1 LGISILDLKSP
12 TFRAAIL
19 IFTLAIAAFAQQSA
33 PLPKSAPIPHPSPKT
48 AADYSNESV
57 VIEKFVTTVRFENDG
72 TGEREQQLRARV
84 QNQTGVQQLGELIFP
99 YNEANEK
106 VELRHLR
113 VEKKDGTIATATE
126 KDEKDLT
133 TPVARDAPVY
143 TDLKEKHI
151 TVPALAPGVV
161 VDYDV
166 VTHIVKPLAP
176 NEFWYKHRFAQQI
189 IVLDERLEINVPAAR
204 KINLHSTDPNFTK
217 EARAGRVIYRW
228 KRAQLSNAP
237 AGDSK
242 DAGASAG
249 EDSAEKDSSTNGK
262 SAGTVELSTFTTWDD
277 VASWY
282 ANLEKGRFAA
292 TPELRAKTLSL
303 IEHLT
308 TESEKIQALY
318 AYVSK
323 NIRYVSL
330 SFGLGRYQPHTA
342 EEVFANQYGDCKD
355 KHTLLA
361 AMLEVIGVHADA
373 ALIPS
378 SHKLDTQIPS
388 PSQFDHLI
396 TAIASGGDPAKIIWL
411 DTTAE
416 VAPYRYLIPSLRG
429 KKALIV
435 ASDGAG
441 RLAATPA
448 DPPYHSSQ
456 VVEIDG
462 HVSDLGKLTA
472 EIRYHLR
479 GDNEFALRTAFRRT
493 PQPQWN
499 QIGQTMA
506 LLDGFHGEIT
516 KVDSSDPADTE
527 KPFEMTLGYTQKRFM
542 DWSSKNSKL
551 TLPLPSLGMPD
562 PPADSKSPIV
572 IGAALD
578 VSLHLKLA
586 LPPNESARAP
596 VSVNVTRDYAE
607 YRSSYEVHDN
617 ELTVERAIRF
627 KLRELP
633 ATRSS
638 DYLAFTRAVES
649 DESQLV
655 AIENSA
661 AGTREVPATATAGDL
676 VEAGAAALEAGNA
689 EQAIDLF
696 RRAGTLDPKRKD
708 IWTSIGVADLHLRKL
723 DDAIAAFKKQL
734 EIDPFDANANNYLGV
749 TLVQQQKFDEAA
761 AAFKKQ
767 IELNPLDNFA
777 HASLGLLLEQQRKF
791 AEALP
796 ELDKAAVLTPD
807 NPQLQVSLGHAYLET
822 GKTTEAMAAFDKA
835 VELSPT
841 PEIWNNIAYDLVQK
855 NVNLGKAQSYAQS
868 AVDSTAA
875 ALRNI
880 DIDHLTSNDLGE
892 VQNIGAYWDTLGWI
906 YFTRGDLEHAEP
918 FLRAS
923 WQLTQNGDVGDH
935 LAQLYAK
942 QGKTVDAVRT
952 YAEAITA
959 PHADSG
965 SRARLAALLS
975 DAGKSDEA
983 AKSAAND
990 LLARRSFKVNK
1001 TGDESGEAYFY
1012 ILVVPTEKSAK
1023 LESVKF
1029 IRGDNSLRQATA
1041 QIRTIDFGN
1050 SQVTSPPTKLLRRGK
1065 LTCEATAKTCTLL
1078 LDHPEDVRTVN

>member
-1 LGISILDLKSP
+1 LDLKSP

-19 IFTLAIAAFAQQSA
+19 IFTLAITAFAQQS
-33 PLPKSAPIPHPSPKT
+33 PPPPKSAPNPEAPKKP

-57 VIEKFVTTVRFENDG
+57 VIEKFVTTIRFENDG

-176 NEFWYKHRFAQQI
+176 NEVWYKHRFAQQI
-189 IVLDERLEINVPAAR
+189 IVLDERLAINVPAAR

-217 EARAGRVIYRW
+217 EARGGRVIYRW

-237 AGDSK
+237 AGDAK
-242 DAGASAG
+242 DSGASAG
-249 EDSAEKDSSTNGK
+249 EDSAEKDSGANGK
-262 SAGTVELSTFTTWDD
+262 PAGTVELSTFTTWDD

-282 ANLEKGRFAA
+282 ASLEKGRFTA
-292 TPELRAKTLSL
+292 TPELRAKTLAL
-303 IEHLT
+303 TEHLA
-308 TESEKIQALY
+308 TEPEKVQALY
-318 AYVSK
+318 VYVSK

-342 EEVFANQYGDCKD
+342 AEVFANQYGDCKD

-396 TAIASGGDPAKIIWL
+396 TAIPSGIDPAKIIWL

-441 RLAATPA
+441 HLATTPA
-448 DPPYHSSQ
+448 DPPFHSSQ

-462 HVSDLGKLTA
+462 HVSELGKLTA

-506 LLDGFHGEIT
+506 LLDGFHGEVT
-516 KVDSSDPADTE
+516 KVESSDPADTE
-527 KPFEMTLGYTQKRFM
+527 KPFEMTLGFTQKRFL
-542 DWSSKNSKL
+542 DWSNKTSKL
-551 TLPLPSLGMPD
+551 TLPLPTVGLPD
-562 PPADSKSPIV
+562 PPADSKSPVV

-578 VSLHLKLA
+578 VSLHLKLT
-586 LPPNESARAP
+586 LPPNESPRAP
-596 VSVNVTRDYAE
+596 VSVNVSRDYAE
-607 YRSSYEVHDN
+607 YRSTYEVKGN

-627 KLRELP
+627 KMRELP

-638 DYLAFTRAVES
+638 DYLAFARAVQS

-655 AIENSA
+655 PIENSA
-661 AGTREVPATATAGDL
+661 AGTRDIPATATADDL

-689 EQAIDLF
+689 EQAIELF
-696 RRAGTLDPKRKD
+696 RRAAALDPKRKD
-708 IWTSIGVADLHLRKL
+708 IWSSIGLADLHLRKL
-723 DDAIAAFKKQL
+723 GDAIAAFKKQL

-749 TLVQQQKFDEAA
+749 TLVQQEKFDEAA

-777 HASLGLLLEQQRKF
+777 HASLGLLLEQQKKF

-807 NPQLQVSLGHAYLET
+807 NPQLQVSLGHAYLVT

-855 NVNLGKAQSYAQS
+855 NVNLDKAQSYAQS

-880 DIDHLTSNDLGE
+880 DIDHITANDLGE

-906 YFTRGDLEHAEP
+906 YFTSGDLEHAEP
-918 FLRAS
+918 LLRAS

-935 LAQLYAK
+935 LAQLYEKLSKKEEA
-942 QGKTVDAVRT
+942 ART
-952 YAEAITA
+952 YAQAATA
-959 PHADSG
+959 PHADEHP
-965 SRARLAALLS
+965 RTQLAALLGDS
-975 DAGKSDEA
+975 PKSEEA
-983 AKSAAND
+983 IKSATND
-990 LLARRSFKVNK
+990 LLAQRSFKVSK
-1001 TGDESGEAYFY
+1001 AAEESGEAYFY
-1012 ILVVPTEKSAK
+1012 IVVVPTEKSAK
-1023 LESVKF
+1023 VESVKF
-1029 IRGDNSLRQATA
+1029 IRGDNSLRLATT
-1041 QIRTIDFGN
+1041 QIRQINFGDITA
-1050 SQVTSPPTKLLRRGK
+1050 TSPPTKLLRRGK
-1065 LTCEATAKTCTLL
+1065 LTCEPSAKTCTLV
-1078 LDHPEDVRTVN
+1078 LDHPEEVRTVN

>member
-1 LGISILDLKSP
+1 LNLKSP
-12 TFRAAIL
+12 SFRAAVIIL
-19 IFTLAIAAFAQQSA
+19 TLATATFAQQTA
-33 PLPKSAPIPHPSPKT
+33 PLPKTNSTREVKKALSP
-48 AADYSNESV
+48 DFSNESV
-57 VIEKFVTTVRFENDG
+57 VIEKFITTVRFENDG
-72 TGEREQQLRARV
+72 TGEREQQLRAYV

-204 KINLHSTDPNFTK
+204 KINLHSTDSNFTK
-217 EARAGRVIYRW
+217 EARGGRVIYRW

-237 AGDSK
+237 AGESK
-242 DAGASAG
+242 DSGASAG
-249 EDSAEKDSSTNGK
+249 EDSAEKDSGANRK

-282 ANLEKGRFAA
+282 ANLEKGRLTA

-303 IEHLT
+303 TEPLA
-308 TESEKIQALY
+308 TESEKIQVLY

-323 NIRYVSL
+323 NIRYVSF

-342 EEVFANQYGDCKD
+342 AEVFANQYGDCKD

-361 AMLEVIGVHADA
+361 AMLELIGVHADA

-378 SHKLDTQIPS
+378 AHKLDTQIPS

-396 TAIASGGDPAKIIWL
+396 TAIPSTTDPAKIVWL

-435 ASDGAG
+435 AFDGAG
-441 RLAATPA
+441 RLASTPA
-448 DPPYHSSQ
+448 DPPFHSSQ
-456 VVEIDG
+456 VVEING
-462 HVSDLGKLTA
+462 HVSELGKLTA

-516 KVDSSDPADTE
+516 KVESSDPADTE
-527 KPFEMTLGYTQKRFM
+527 RPFEMTLGFTQKRFL
-542 DWSSKNSKL
+542 DWSSKNSRL
-551 TLPLPSLGMPD
+551 TLPLPSLGLPD
-562 PPADSKSPIV
+562 PPADSKSPIT

-578 VSLHLKLA
+578 VSLLLKLA
-586 LPPNESARAP
+586 LPPNESAHAP

-607 YRSSYEVHDN
+607 YRSTYEVHGN

-638 DYLAFTRAVES
+638 DYLAFARAVES

-661 AGTREVPATATAGDL
+661 TGTRDVPASATADDL
-676 VEAGAAALEAGNA
+676 VEAGAAALEAGNGD
-689 EQAIDLF
+689 QAIDLF

-708 IWTSIGVADLHLRKL
+708 IWSSIGLADLHLRKL

-749 TLVQQQKFDEAA
+749 TLVQQEKFDEAA

-777 HASLGLLLEQQRKF
+777 HASLGLLLEQQKKF
-791 AEALP
+791 TEALP

-807 NPQLQVSLGHAYLET
+807 NPQLQVSLGHAYLVT

-855 NVNLGKAQSYAQS
+855 NVNLEKAQSYAQS

-880 DIDHLTSNDLGE
+880 DIDRVTTNDLAE

-906 YFTRGDLEHAEP
+906 HFTRGDLEHAEP
-918 FLRAS
+918 LLRAS

-935 LAQLYAK
+935 LAQFYEK
-942 QGKTVDAVRT
+942 QHRKEDAIRT
-952 YAEAITA
+952 YAQAATA
-959 PHADSG
+959 PHADAD
-965 SRARLAALLS
+965 SRTRLAAAIG
-975 DAGKSDEA
+975 DAAKADEA
-983 AKSAAND
+983 VKSAAND
-990 LLARRSFKVNK
+990 LLAQRSFKVNK
-1001 TGDESGEAYFY
+1001 TGEESGEVYFY

-1029 IRGDNSLRQATA
+1029 IRGDNSLRQATT
-1041 QIRTIDFGN
+1041 QISKTDLGN
-1050 SQVTSPPTKLLRRGK
+1050 VPPTSPPTKLLRRAK
-1065 LTCEATAKTCTLL
+1065 LSCEASAKTCTLV

>member
-1 LGISILDLKSP
+1 LSLKSP
-12 TFRAAIL
+12 FFRVAIT
-19 IFTLAIAAFAQQSA
+19 IFALATAAFAQEPSA
-33 PLPKSAPIPHPSPKT
+33 APKT
-48 AADYSNESV
+48 KSTPEAKKPAVTDFTNESV
-57 VIEKFVTTVRFENDG
+57 VIEKFITTVRFENDG

-99 YNEANEK
+99 YNDANEK

-166 VTHIVKPLAP
+166 VTRIVKPLAP
-176 NEFWYKHRFAQQI
+176 NEFWYKHRFARQI
-189 IVLDERLEINVPAAR
+189 IVLDERLEINLPVAR

-217 EARAGRVIYRW
+217 EARAGRMIYRW
-228 KRAQLSNAP
+228 KRAQLSTAP

-242 DAGASAG
+242 DSGASAG
-249 EDSAEKDSSTNGK
+249 EDSPEKDSGANGK
-262 SAGTVELSTFTTWDD
+262 TAGTVELSTFTTWDD

-282 ANLEKGRFAA
+282 ANLEKGRFTA

-303 IEHLT
+303 TEQLT

-318 AYVSK
+318 VYVSK

-342 EEVFANQYGDCKD
+342 AEVFANQYGDCKD

-373 ALIPS
+373 ALMPS
-378 SHKLDTQIPS
+378 THKLDTQIPS

-396 TAIASGGDPAKIIWL
+396 TAIPSATDPAKIIWL

-435 ASDGAG
+435 AADGAG
-441 RLAATPA
+441 HLATTPA
-448 DPPYHSSQ
+448 DPPFRSSQ
-456 VVEIDG
+456 QVEIEG

-516 KVDSSDPADTE
+516 KVESSDPADTE
-527 KPFEMTLGYTQKRFM
+527 KPFEMTLGYTQKRFL
-542 DWSSKNSKL
+542 DWSNKSSKL
-551 TLPLPSLGMPD
+551 TLPLPTLGMPD
-562 PPADSKSPIV
+562 PPADSKSPII

-578 VSLHLKLA
+578 VSLHLKLT
-586 LPPNESARAP
+586 LPPNESAHAP

-607 YRSSYEVHDN
+607 YRSTYEVHGN
-617 ELTVERAIRF
+617 ELIVERAIRF
-627 KLRELP
+627 KMRELP

-649 DESQLV
+649 DESQVV
-655 AIENSA
+655 AIDNTA
-661 AGTREVPATATAGDL
+661 AGTRDIPAAATSDDL

-708 IWTSIGVADLHLRKL
+708 IWSSIGLADLHLRKL

-749 TLVQQQKFDEAA
+749 TLVQLGKFDEAA
-761 AAFKKQ
+761 VAFKKQ

-777 HASLGLLLEQQRKF
+777 HASLGLLLEQQKKF

-807 NPQLQVSLGHAYLET
+807 NPQLQVSLGHAYLEA
-822 GKTTEAMAAFDKA
+822 GKTTEAVAAFDKA

-855 NVNLGKAQSYAQS
+855 NVNLDKAQTYAQS
-868 AVDSTAA
+868 AVDATAA

-880 DIDHLTSNDLGE
+880 DIDHVTPNDLGE

-906 YFTRGDLEHAEP
+906 HFTRGDLEHAEP
-918 FLRAS
+918 LLRAS

-935 LAQLYAK
+935 LAQLYEK
-942 QGKTVDAVRT
+942 QGKKKEAIRT
-952 YAEAITA
+952 YAQAATA
-959 PHADSG
+959 PHADADV
-965 SRARLAALLS
+965 RTRLAAATG
-975 DAGKSDEA
+975 DTAKADEA
-983 AKSAAND
+983 IKSAAND
-990 LLARRSFKVNK
+990 LLQQRTFKVNK
-1001 TGDESGEAYFY
+1001 TAEESGEAYFY
-1012 ILVVPTEKSAK
+1012 LLVVPTEKSAK
-1023 LESVKF
+1023 IEFVKF
-1029 IRGDNSLRQATA
+1029 IRGDNSLRQATN
-1041 QIRTIDFGN
+1041 QISKLDLGN
-1050 SQVTSPPTKLLRRGK
+1050 VPPTSPPTKLLRRAK
-1065 LTCEATAKTCTLL
+1065 LTCEPSPKTCTLV
-1078 LDHPEDVRTVN
+1078 LDHPEDVRATN

>member
-1 LGISILDLKSP
+1 MTLKSP
-12 TFRAAIL
+12 SFRAAIL
-19 IFTLAIAAFAQQSA
+19 LFTLATATFAQQS
-33 PLPKSAPIPHPSPKT
+33 PSPPKT
-48 AADYSNESV
+48 NSVPGAKKPAADYSNESV
-57 VIEKFVTTVRFENDG
+57 VIEKFVTTIRFENDG

-113 VEKKDGTIATATE
+113 VEKKDGTIATATQ

-217 EARAGRVIYRW
+217 EARAGRVIYHW
-228 KRAQLSNAP
+228 KRAQLSTAP

-242 DAGASAG
+242 DAGAG
-249 EDSAEKDSSTNGK
+249 EDSAEKDSSANGK
-262 SAGTVELSTFTTWDD
+262 SPGTVELSTFTTWDD

-282 ANLEKGRFAA
+282 ANLEKGRFTA
-292 TPELRAKTLSL
+292 TPELRAKTLA
-303 IEHLT
+303 LT
-308 TESEKIQALY
+308 ENLATDSEKIQALY

-342 EEVFANQYGDCKD
+342 AEVFANQYGDCKD

-361 AMLEVIGVHADA
+361 AMLDVIGVHADA

-396 TAIASGGDPAKIIWL
+396 TAIPSADPAKIIWL

-416 VAPYRYLIPSLRG
+416 VAPYRYLIPTLRG

-441 RLAATPA
+441 RLASTPP
-448 DPPYHSSQ
+448 DPPFHSSQ

-462 HVSDLGKLTA
+462 RVSDLGKLTA

-516 KVDSSDPADTE
+516 KVESSDPADTE
-527 KPFEMTLGYTQKRFM
+527 KPFEMTLGFTQKRFL
-542 DWSSKNSKL
+542 DWSNKTSKL
-551 TLPLPSLGMPD
+551 TLPLPTVGLPD
-562 PPADSKSPIV
+562 PPADSKSPVI

-578 VSLHLKLA
+578 VSLHLKLT
-586 LPPNESARAP
+586 LPPSQTPRAP
-596 VSVNVTRDYAE
+596 VSVNVSRDYAE
-607 YRSSYEVHDN
+607 YRSTYEVKGN

-627 KLRELP
+627 KMRELP

-638 DYLAFTRAVES
+638 DYLAFARAVQS

-661 AGTREVPATATAGDL
+661 AGTRDVPASATADDL

-696 RRAGTLDPKRKD
+696 RRAAALDPKRKD
-708 IWTSIGVADLHLRKL
+708 IWSSIGLANLHLRKL
-723 DDAIAAFKKQL
+723 DDAIAALQ
-734 EIDPFDANANNYLGV
+734 
-749 TLVQQQKFDEAA
+749 EAA
-761 AAFKKQ
+761 RNRSFRCQ
-767 IELNPLDNFA
+767 C
-777 HASLGLLLEQQRKF
+777 QQ
-791 AEALP
+791 
-796 ELDKAAVLTPD
+796 
-807 NPQLQVSLGHAYLET
+807 
-822 GKTTEAMAAFDKA
+822 
-835 VELSPT
+835 LSRRHF
-841 PEIWNNIAYDLVQK
+841 
-855 NVNLGKAQSYAQS
+855 G
-868 AVDSTAA
+868 STAK
-875 ALRNI
+875 
-880 DIDHLTSNDLGE
+880 
-892 VQNIGAYWDTLGWI
+892 V
-906 YFTRGDLEHAEP
+906 
-918 FLRAS
+918 
-923 WQLTQNGDVGDH
+923 
-935 LAQLYAK
+935 
-942 QGKTVDAVRT
+942 
-952 YAEAITA
+952 
-959 PHADSG
+959 
-965 SRARLAALLS
+965 
-975 DAGKSDEA
+975 
-983 AKSAAND
+983 
-990 LLARRSFKVNK
+990 RRSRRRLQK
-1001 TGDESGEAYFY
+1001 TD
-1012 ILVVPTEKSAK
+1012 
-1023 LESVKF
+1023 
-1029 IRGDNSLRQATA
+1029 
-1041 QIRTIDFGN
+1041 
-1050 SQVTSPPTKLLRRGK
+1050 
-1065 LTCEATAKTCTLL
+1065 
-1078 LDHPEDVRTVN
+1078 